1 MTGKTHLV
9 LGESAALLLLQPAS
23 LKEITLCMGAAAVG
37 SAICD
42 IDVTS
47 SKSHRELTRIL
58 TIAAIAA
65 VGAVLVEATMQ
76 VGILSMLQR
85 QVTLWKAVCGGGM
98 LLLICAV
105 GMRLPH
111 RTLMHSLPCWLVVT
125 AILRQTAPPLADAF
139 SVAMLSH
146 ILLDLLNHKPVYLLY
161 PLKKGLCLDLCPADG
176 KVDYML
182 FRMGSILWLAALM
195 FCAKSLAFGRLILLL

>member
-23 LKEITLCMGAAAVG
+23 LKELTLCMGAAAVG
-37 SAICD
+37 SALCD

-47 SKSHRELTRIL
+47 SKSHRGLTRIL
-58 TIAAIAA
+58 AI
-65 VGAVLVEATMQ
+65 GAVAIGGAWLAETTLQ

-85 QVTLWKAVCGGGM
+85 QVTLWKAVCGLGV

-105 GMRLPH
+105 GMHLPH
-111 RTLMHSLPCWLVVT
+111 RTLMHSLPCWLVFT
-125 AILRQTAPPLADAF
+125 FILRQSAPPFADAF
-139 SVAMLSH
+139 SAAMLSH

-161 PLKKGLCLDLCPADG
+161 PLKKGLCFDLCSADG
-176 KVDYML
+176 RTDHML
-182 FRMGSILWLAALM
+182 FGAGSALWLAAFL
-195 FCAKSLAFGRLILLL
+195 FCVWKSLWL